1 MIPNRSPWLH
11 QLKRTRDAIPLGG
24 HLSTDIT
31 IVGGGIA
38 GVTTAYFILRNT
50 SKRVL
55 LLEADKVAHGAT
67 GHNAGQLTSYFERP
81 LHELAAE
88 FGPTLAAE
96 GQRAVESAWTLI
108 DQIVAETKLKTPLYR
123 FMGYEG
129 CSTLDQV
136 LATLQNND
144 VRRQGGLVPES
155 ILVAKEWPGKVHIP
169 PKFDPLYDIVP
180 HTDILNLLET
190 PNTSY
195 VAATASQ
202 KGCMNSAL
210 FTEELLNYLTNR
222 YQDRFACYED
232 SHVKSVVLGD
242 GRAELVVK
250 DYKVTAERVVLCTNG
265 FENFSILN
273 NAGSEINT
281 SFHHAVRGRI
291 GYMAGY
297 VEPLNHPPSAIS
309 YRVPT
314 TSTRKDPTGDP
325 YFYFTRRPHE
335 HDRPGSFNLICAGGP
350 EKVLPNQADYS
361 RQDYC
366 PEDQRELIDEFLHTN
381 YRSHNDAAREYEF
394 CWHGLMGYTPSG
406 VRRVGPEP
414 LNTALLYN
422 LGCNGVGILPSIYG
436 AYKISQV
443 INNEALPPSIFDPRD
458 PR

>member
-11 QLKRTRDAIPLGG
+11 QLKRTRDAVPLGG
-24 HLSTDIT
+24 HLTTDIA

-38 GVTTAYFILRNT
+38 GVTTAYFVLRNT
-50 SKRVL
+50 QKRVL

-88 FGPTLAAE
+88 FGVERAAE
-96 GQRAVESAWTLI
+96 GQRSLESAWMLV
-108 DQIVAETKLKTPLYR
+108 DQIIAETKLKTPLYR

-129 CSTLDQV
+129 CSTLEHVVSV
-136 LATLQNND
+136 LKSNE
-144 VRRQGGLVPES
+144 VRRRGGLVPES
-155 ILVAKEWPGKVHIP
+155 VVVAKEWLGKANIP
-169 PKFDPLYDIVP
+169 PKFDPLFDLVP
-180 HTDILNLLET
+180 HKDILGLLET
-190 PNTSY
+190 NNNSY
-195 VAATASQ
+195 IASAASQ

-210 FTEELLNYLTNR
+210 FTEELLGYLLDR
-222 YQDRFACYED
+222 YKDRFACFED
-232 SHVKSVVLGD
+232 SHVKSVVLED
-242 GRAELVVK
+242 GRAELIVK
-250 DYKVTAERVVLCTNG
+250 DYKVSAERVVLCTNG

-273 NAGSEINT
+273 NVGKEINT
-281 SFHHAVRGRI
+281 GFHHAIHGRI

-309 YRVPT
+309 YRT
-314 TSTRKDPTGDP
+314 HHKATKKDPTGDP

-335 HDRPGSFNLICAGGP
+335 HTTPGSFNLICAGGP

-361 RQDYC
+361 RQEYC
-366 PEDQRELIDEFLHTN
+366 PEDQREIINEFLRAN
-381 YRSHNDAAREYEF
+381 YRSHNDTAREYEF

-414 LNTALLYN
+414 LNQALLYN

-436 AYKISQV
+436 AYKISQFL
-443 INNEALPPSIFDPRD
+443 NDEALPPSIFDLQDQR
-458 PR
+458 